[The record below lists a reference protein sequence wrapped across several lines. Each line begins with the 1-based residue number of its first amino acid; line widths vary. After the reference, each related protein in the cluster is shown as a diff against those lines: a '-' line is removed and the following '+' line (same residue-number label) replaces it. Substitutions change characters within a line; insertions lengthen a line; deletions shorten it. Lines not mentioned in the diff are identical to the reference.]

1 MFCPY
6 YKNKDVFDGFNN
18 IIQALGGKPMTEEEF
33 RSAELRNQRSGL
45 DYSAMEAAYKAYHAN
60 NGNLMDLAP
69 NGQPSL
75 VFQQLLQIYNGDINK
90 AIKAK
95 TNLYSK
101 TFRKHFGDWL
111 SDSISKDKID
121 INGEP
126 ILPSESHQKKQK
138 TLLHLGQRLV
148 YKTNLR
154 ELMYILLLANLYQV
168 LYRVAKNSLVKIL
181 FPDFHS

>member
-1 MFCPY
+1 
-6 YKNKDVFDGFNN
+6 
-18 IIQALGGKPMTEEEF
+18 MTEEEF
-33 RSAELRNQRSGL
+33 RSAELRNQRRGL

-101 TFRKHFGDWL
+101 AFRKHFGDWL

-126 ILPSESHQKKQK
+126 ILPFGESLEKQR
-138 TLLHLGQRLV
+138 LLLRLGQRSV
-148 YKTNLR
+148 YRINLK
-154 ELMYILLLANLYQV
+154 ELMCILLSVNLYQV
-168 LYRVAKNSLVKIL
+168 LYRVVKNSLVKTL
-181 FPDFHS
+181 SQDSRS